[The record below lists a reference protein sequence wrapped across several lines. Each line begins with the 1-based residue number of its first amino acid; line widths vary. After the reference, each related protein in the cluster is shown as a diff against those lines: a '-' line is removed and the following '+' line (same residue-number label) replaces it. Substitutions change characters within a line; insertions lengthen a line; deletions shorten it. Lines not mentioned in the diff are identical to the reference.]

1 MLPTHIGGGS
11 SQGGGVNAN
20 NFTTNDPESGGGGL
34 SHSFIDDNDENKY
47 RTKEKSFLPPG
58 GTHMRQLFF
67 ISLHAKESESGV
79 RGGAIFRRRFVLSM
93 AGRESR
99 LRGRERGRGSP
110 G

>member
-11 SQGGGVNAN
+11 GQGGGVNAN

-47 RTKEKSFLPPG
+47 RTKEKSFPPRRDAHAA
-58 GTHMRQLFF
+58 TFF